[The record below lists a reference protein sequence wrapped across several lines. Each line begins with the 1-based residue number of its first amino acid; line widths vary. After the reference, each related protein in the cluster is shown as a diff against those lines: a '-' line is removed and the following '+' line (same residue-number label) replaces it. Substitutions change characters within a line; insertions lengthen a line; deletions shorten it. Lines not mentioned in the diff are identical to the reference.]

1 MIQYLK
7 CCFFLIICPMN
18 LLRKMNKKTRNF
30 VLVVTLSGM
39 AVFLTAFNSRNFE
52 IAKNLDI
59 FASLFREIVVNY
71 VDDVNPSELMKTG
84 IDEMLYSLDP
94 YTNFIPESQIEDMRF
109 MTTGQY
115 GGIGALITS
124 RGDYTIITEP
134 YEGFPAHKAGLLP
147 GDRILEIEGQTVKG
161 KSSEDVREL
170 LKGQPGT
177 TLSLLIERD
186 GEPRPFVRD
195 VTREVVTISNIPYYG
210 MLDEKTGYIKLTGF
224 TQHAGREVRDALN
237 ELKQN
242 NDVEN
247 IVLDLRGNGGGL
259 LNEAVNITNL
269 FVGKDELVVSTQGK
283 IADRNTNHRTL
294 NNPIDLEIPL
304 VVLVDRGS
312 ASASEIVAGAIQDFD
327 RGVILGQRTFGKGLV
342 QNVIPLS
349 YNTQLKVTVAKYYIP
364 SGRCIQAIDYAQRN
378 EDGSVAMI
386 PDSLKKAFT
395 TRNGRVVYDGGG
407 IEPDVALDPQSL
419 SNITFALATRFL
431 IFDYANQYYRTHESI
446 LPADQF
452 VITNEI
458 YNDFVNFL
466 SDKDYE
472 YETRSERLLADLKE
486 ASAHEKYFNAIE
498 TEYEALQQ
506 KMMHNKEED
515 LITFRDEISML
526 LKEEIV
532 TRYYYQKGRVQA
544 SLSQDQEI
552 ARALEVLA
560 NGNGYKRI
568 LALQQ

>member
-1 MIQYLK
+1 
-7 CCFFLIICPMN
+7 MN
-18 LLRKMNKKTRNF
+18 LLKKIQKKTRILIL
-30 VLVVTLSGM
+30 VLVLSSTG
-39 AVFLTAFNSRNFE
+39 VVLTAFNSQNFE

-115 GGIGALITS
+115 GGIGALITT
-124 RGDYTIITEP
+124 RGEYTIITEP
-134 YEGFPAHKAGLLP
+134 YEGFPAHKAGLLA
-147 GDRILEIEGQTVKG
+147 GDRILEISGESVKG
-161 KSSEDVREL
+161 RSSEEVREL

-186 GEPRPFVRD
+186 GERQPFLRD
-195 VTREVVTISNIPYYG
+195 VTREVVKISNIPYYG
-210 MLDEKTGYIKLTGF
+210 MLDGKTGYIKLTGF
-224 TQHAGREVRDALN
+224 TQNAGREVKDAFN
-237 ELKQN
+237 ELRQN
-242 NDVEN
+242 HSVEN

-269 FVGKDELVVSTQGK
+269 FVGKDELVVSTMGK
-283 IADRNTNHRTL
+283 IADRNTSHRTL
-294 NNPIDLEIPL
+294 NNPIDTEIPL

-378 EDGSVAMI
+378 EDGSVALI

-407 IEPDVALDPQSL
+407 IEPDVAVDPQML
-419 SNITFALATRFL
+419 SNITFTLANRFL
-431 IFDYANQYYRTHESI
+431 IFDYANQYYRTHASI
-446 LPADQF
+446 PPAGEF
-452 VITNEI
+452 EITDDI
-458 YNDFVNFL
+458 YRDFVNFL

-472 YETRSERLLADLKE
+472 YVTRSERLLEELKE
-486 ASAHEKYFNAIE
+486 ASSNEKYFSAME
-498 TEYEALQQ
+498 AEYEALKQ
-506 KMMHNKEED
+506 KMMHNKDED

-526 LKEEIV
+526 LKEEIAS
-532 TRYYYQKGRVQA
+532 RYYFQKGRVLA
-544 SLSQDQEI
+544 SLSMDPEI
-552 ARALEVLA
+552 DRALEILS
-560 NGNGYKRI
+560 NGNGYQRI
-568 LALQQ
+568 LAIQE

>member
-1 MIQYLK
+1 
-7 CCFFLIICPMN
+7 MN
-18 LLRKMNKKTRNF
+18 LLKKFHKKTRT
-30 VLVVTLSGM
+30 LLLILSLSGM
-39 AVFLTAFNSRNFE
+39 AVVFTAFNSQNFE

-115 GGIGALITS
+115 GGIGALITT

-134 YEGFPAHKAGLLP
+134 YEGFPAYKAGLLP
-147 GDRILEIEGQTVKG
+147 GDRILEISGQSAKG

-186 GEPRPFVRD
+186 GEPEPFLRD
-195 VTREVVTISNIPYYG
+195 VIREVVTISNIPYYG

-224 TQHAGREVRDALN
+224 TQHAGREVKEALN
-237 ELKQN
+237 ELKEN
-242 NDVEN
+242 NNIEN

-269 FVGKDELVVSTQGK
+269 FVEKDELVVSTQGK

-294 NNPIDLEIPL
+294 NNPIDTEIPL

-378 EDGSVAMI
+378 EDGSVALI
-386 PDSLKKAFT
+386 PDSLKKAFN

-407 IEPDVALDPQSL
+407 IEPDIAVDAQRL
-419 SNITFALATRFL
+419 SNITFALASRFL
-431 IFDYANQYYRTHESI
+431 IFDYANQFYREHESI
-446 LPADQF
+446 PPADQF
-452 VITNEI
+452 VITDEI
-458 YNDFVNFL
+458 FFEFVDFL

-472 YETRSERLLADLKE
+472 YETRSERLLEELKE
-486 ASAHEKYFNAIE
+486 ASAHEKYFSAIE
-498 TEYEALQQ
+498 TEYKALQQ

-515 LITFRDEISML
+515 LITFREEITML
-526 LKEEIV
+526 LKEEIAS
-532 TRYYYQKGRVQA
+532 RYYYQKGRVLA

-552 ARALEVLA
+552 ARALEILA
-560 NGNGYKRI
+560 NGNGYQKI
-568 LALQQ
+568 LAVQQ